1 MGQTET
7 LERPSQASRPMA
19 GVIELPAAL
28 TWIFAEL
35 ERAEEEREKAVQQR
49 QEQAPQPRRVPRPFA
64 YD

>member
-7 LERPSQASRPMA
+7 LERPCQASWPMA